1 MTSNYISICEKEVV
15 RLSNNVRLILN
26 KKSLSD
32 SDIANLNDLY
42 NELDYYNYYK
52 NFRKLKS
59 KLQEDYDNE

>member
-26 KKSLSD
+26 KKSLSE

>member
-1 MTSNYISICEKEVV
+1 MTSNYVSICEKEVV

>member
-1 MTSNYISICEKEVV
+1 VTSNYISICEKEVV

>member
-52 NFRKLKS
+52 NFRRLKS

>member
-26 KKSLSD
+26 KKLLSD

-52 NFRKLKS
+52 NLRKLKS